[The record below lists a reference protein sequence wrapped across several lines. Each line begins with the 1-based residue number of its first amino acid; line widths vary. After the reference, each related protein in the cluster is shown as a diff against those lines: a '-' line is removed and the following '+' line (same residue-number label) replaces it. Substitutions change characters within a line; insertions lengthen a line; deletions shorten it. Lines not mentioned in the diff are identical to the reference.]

1 MKNNHITITAVTNYQ
16 KQLQNDN
23 SYCKGLRIIIF
34 NCVFCG
40 IDTFVNY
47 YYQSL
52 FLTFSGMIGVFVMIF
67 IMAFVDKQKLNDNR
81 HSYMLPFG
89 FLIGL
94 MLSPL
99 VYIANLQDKSIVP
112 IAGFASCLLFLGFT
126 FISKFIKSELHALGF
141 ILFACLNALTLF
153 GILNLIFGFGETF
166 EYVYH

>member
-47 YYQSL
+47 YYRSL

-67 IMAFVDKQKLNDNR
+67 IMAFVDIDCAFDQG
-81 HSYMLPFG
+81 PFWEF
-89 FLIGL
+89 FLEE
-94 MLSPL
+94 
-99 VYIANLQDKSIVP
+99 V
-112 IAGFASCLLFLGFT
+112 LGNNCKT
-126 FISKFIKSELHALGF
+126 
-141 ILFACLNALTLF
+141 ILEF
-153 GILNLIFGFGETF
+153 GNC
-166 EYVYH
+166 